1 MLSYLLQR
9 LLLLIPMLVLVS
21 LLGFGIKVYTATDP
35 AQPVAQGENPQA
47 SPRLPVFYITVST
60 YAFPDTLYR
69 IPGPGNRE
77 ALTALT
83 YRQGNWPQISHYY
96 QALKAIE
103 DKHKALARDS
113 IKQEFYYQEATIQQA
128 LNESRFTLSSL
139 MTAHQD
145 ERISKLFK
153 QLKGLYAQYPFFQE
167 LRRPLQKTQKAYVRM
182 LSTPQ
187 AWKNYLPVIHWNGSH
202 NQYHRWLEGIVTQFD
217 FGNSYQTGEPVMAR
231 LGPRLWWTLSLALA
245 AVGLAYLVS
254 LPLGIY
260 AAYRR
265 NTFFD
270 RISGSM
276 LFAFAASP
284 TFFVGT
290 LLIFLL
296 ANPDMLAWFPETGV
310 EEAGAL
316 NKSTGFLEEIRQ
328 QAAYLVLPL
337 ITYVYGQVAFLSRQ
351 MRAGMLEVI
360 NRDYI
365 RMARAKGLSERKVL
379 LKHALRNA
387 VLPIITLF
395 ATAFPLALGSAVII
409 EGIFSIPGIGWELY
423 QAILRADYPVIV
435 AIFSITGLVTLV
447 SFVIIDVL
455 YALVDPRITNR

>member
-1 MLSYLLQR
+1 
-9 LLLLIPMLVLVS
+9 
-21 LLGFGIKVYTATDP
+21 
-35 AQPVAQGENPQA
+35 
-47 SPRLPVFYITVST
+47 
-60 YAFPDTLYR
+60 
-69 IPGPGNRE
+69 
-77 ALTALT
+77 
-83 YRQGNWPQISHYY
+83 
-96 QALKAIE
+96 
-103 DKHKALARDS
+103 
-113 IKQEFYYQEATIQQA
+113 
-128 LNESRFTLSSL
+128 
-139 MTAHQD
+139 
-145 ERISKLFK
+145 
-153 QLKGLYAQYPFFQE
+153 
-167 LRRPLQKTQKAYVRM
+167 
-182 LSTPQ
+182 
-187 AWKNYLPVIHWNGSH
+187 
-202 NQYHRWLEGIVTQFD
+202 
-217 FGNSYQTGEPVMAR
+217 
-231 LGPRLWWTLSLALA
+231 
-245 AVGLAYLVS
+245 
-254 LPLGIY
+254 
-260 AAYRR
+260 
-265 NTFFD
+265 
-270 RISGSM
+270 M

-328 QAAYLVLPL
+328 QEAYLVLPL

-435 AIFSITGLVTLV
+435 AIF
-447 SFVIIDVL
+447 
-455 YALVDPRITNR
+455 P